1 MNPRRIILLG
11 ATGFIG
17 RELVRVLSTEGFK
30 LVAVSRNPDRV
41 RSLLGERVVPA
52 GWDGR
57 TSEGWK
63 HHADGAWALVN
74 LAGESLSSGRWTEK
88 KRESI
93 LRSRVAAGW
102 AIVEAVKA
110 ARTKPRVI
118 IQSSA
123 VGYYGSRGEEV
134 LDEASAPGLGFLSDV
149 VRAWEEST
157 RDVESLGVRRVV
169 IRSGVV
175 LGRDGGALPPMA
187 MPFRFFVGGPLAG
200 GRQWFSWIH
209 LEDEVRAILF
219 LLENEKAV
227 GVYNL
232 VSPFPVR
239 QRLLAKAIGHAL
251 RRPSFFP
258 MPSFLLQLLFGEK
271 AGETILV
278 DQRVIPARLDE
289 EGFTFAFPDV
299 GQALN
304 NIFARRR

>member
-1 MNPRRIILLG
+1 MNPKRIVLLG

-17 RELVRVLSTEGFK
+17 RELVRIFPAAGFE

-41 RSLLGERVVPA
+41 RSLLGERVIPA

-57 TSEGWK
+57 TAEGWK
-63 HHADGAWALVN
+63 QFVDGAAAVVN
-74 LAGESLSSGRWTEK
+74 LVGENLSTGRWTK
-88 KRESI
+88 KKKTAI
-93 LRSRVAAGW
+93 LQSRRAAGR
-102 AIVEAVKA
+102 AVVEAVKA
-110 ARTKPRVI
+110 AGARPQVVL
-118 IQSSA
+118 QASA
-123 VGYYGSRGEEV
+123 VGYYGRRGDEV
-134 LDEASAPGLGFLSDV
+134 LDETSAPGDGFLADV

-157 RDVESLGVRRVV
+157 RDIESLGVRRIV

-175 LGRDGGALPPMA
+175 LGRDGGALRLMA

-219 LLENEKAV
+219 LLENEKSR

-239 QRLLAKAIGHAL
+239 QRLLAKSIGHAL

-258 MPSFLLQLLFGEK
+258 MPSFLLRLLFGEK
-271 AGETILV
+271 AGETILAN
-278 DQRVIPARLDE
+278 QRVLPARLDE
-289 EGFTFAFPDV
+289 EGFTFAFPEV
-299 GQALN
+299 GSALDD
-304 NIFARRR
+304 ILA